1 MSLRA
6 LAFVAALACPALVAA
21 AQWDKVGDTTLA
33 SVYVDKDSMRRSG
46 NEVRASL
53 EWRWFSPT
61 EVPDTAGAKTYRL
74 ERQVQI
80 SNCANRSFA
89 IAEGNR
95 YSDERGI
102 ELVSSYRYDERSL
115 PYSEARARTIRD
127 VIIGHV
133 CRAAPAEKTAPA
145 ATAPAEKAAPAAD
158 RKK

>member
-1 MSLRA
+1 MSFRA
-6 LAFVAALACPALVAA
+6 LAFVAVLACPALVAA

-46 NEVRASL
+46 SEVRAAL

-89 IAEGNR
+89 IPEGNR

-133 CRAAPAEKTAPA
+133 CRAAPAEKNAS
-145 ATAPAEKAAPAAD
+145 PAAD
-158 RKK
+158 KGAPAPDRKN